1 MGIHMLDYN
10 KSNIRNVKED
20 EQKKK
25 RKKKEKKKEK
35 KERKRKVNF
44 MKYILLTGSLKMIF
58 FEKKTDV

>member
-1 MGIHMLDYN
+1 MGIYMLDYN

-25 RKKKEKKKEK
+25 KKKRK

>member
-20 EQKKK
+20 EQK
-25 RKKKEKKKEK
+25 K

>member
-25 RKKKEKKKEK
+25 EKKK
-35 KERKRKVNF
+35 RKRKVNF

-58 FEKKTDV
+58 FEKKTNV

>member
-25 RKKKEKKKEK
+25 KKKEK

>member
-25 RKKKEKKKEK
+25 KKKRK

>member
-1 MGIHMLDYN
+1 M
-10 KSNIRNVKED
+10 KED

-25 RKKKEKKKEK
+25 KKKEK

>member
-25 RKKKEKKKEK
+25 KKKKKK